1 LTVAYAHYYLVLSMC
16 STLLFG
22 CSVLNLGPLAY
33 LSPLHSTVVVIALF
47 TALTLAQSKYA
58 R

>member
-1 LTVAYAHYYLVLSMC
+1 MAYVHYYLVLSMC

-33 LSPLHSTVVVIALF
+33 LSPVHSTVVIILLF
-47 TALTLAQSKYA
+47 TALTLAQSRLA